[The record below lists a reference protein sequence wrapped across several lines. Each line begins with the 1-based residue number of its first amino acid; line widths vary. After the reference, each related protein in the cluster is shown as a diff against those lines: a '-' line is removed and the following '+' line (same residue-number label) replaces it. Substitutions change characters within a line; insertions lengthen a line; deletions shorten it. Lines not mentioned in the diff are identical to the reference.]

1 MTTDPTYAPPTSRPA
16 DDAARPPS
24 PSRGV
29 GWLVRV
35 ALLAA
40 ALGLIG
46 TGAVLV
52 TDPTD
57 QIGAWLQ
64 IGAGAGLAATAFR
77 TKLWAGGLVAA
88 VGISA
93 GLVVGHLSDYY
104 GAADST
110 IGPAAIGLTV
120 VLLGLTITA
129 GVAYERS
136 RR

>member
-1 MTTDPTYAPPTSRPA
+1 
-16 DDAARPPS
+16 
-24 PSRGV
+24 
-29 GWLVRV
+29 VRI

-64 IGAGAGLAATAFR
+64 IGAGAGIAATALR
-77 TKLWAGGLVAA
+77 ASLWAGGLAA
-88 VGISA
+88 GIGISA
-93 GLVVGHLSDYY
+93 GLVVGHLADYF

-120 VLLGLTITA
+120 VLLALTTWA
-129 GVAYERS
+129 GVAYARS
-136 RR
+136 TR